1 VYVQGLQQMQKLQ
14 TAIADAQ
21 TKAIRPGDAAM
32 NCDALQGELQAA
44 VLDPALQT
52 LSPVLI
58 ETRV

>member
-1 VYVQGLQQMQKLQ
+1 MQKLQ